1 MLTGSA
7 RSPTT
12 RSRIRSEPSTSA
24 PATAPAV
31 TTRATDCAVAS
42 GRETLLSSGTAAMT
56 ATPPAATIPEATSA
70 MFSGFPPCRL
80 FTMISETASAI
91 DSPRAEKPRA

>member
-1 MLTGSA
+1 M
-7 RSPTT
+7 PTT
-12 RSRIRSEPSTSA
+12 RA

-31 TTRATDCAVAS
+31 TTRATDWAVAN
-42 GRETLLSSGTAAMT
+42 GRETLLSSGTAAIT
-56 ATPPAATIPEATSA
+56 APPAAATIAEAASA
-70 MFSGFPPCRL
+70 MFSGFPSRRL